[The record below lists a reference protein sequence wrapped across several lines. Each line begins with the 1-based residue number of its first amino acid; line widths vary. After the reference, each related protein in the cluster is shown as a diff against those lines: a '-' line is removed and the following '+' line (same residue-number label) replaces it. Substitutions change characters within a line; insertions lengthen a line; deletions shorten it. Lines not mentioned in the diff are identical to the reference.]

1 MHTVTRLLPETS
13 RRDRPA
19 EDWISVNR
27 RLSLDC
33 RLQGNALFQASDCW
47 KGVGDFAAN

>member
-1 MHTVTRLLPETS
+1 VTRLLPETS

-33 RLQGNALFQASDCW
+33 RLQGKSLIEI
-47 KGVGDFAAN
+47 DFAPEEQDR